1 MSQILQLLRNYPTHT
16 HTHTQ
21 SLTCLILFCS
31 EQQMD
36 ILDLV
41 CAKLHEEAGI
51 YKVLIGRVTLLF
63 LFHLFYI
70 YFFL

>member
-1 MSQILQLLRNYPTHT
+1 
-16 HTHTQ
+16 
-21 SLTCLILFCS
+21 
-31 EQQMD
+31 MD

-70 YFFL
+70 YFFLYSFSVFLLLLCLKQPCCILFRTHLRVRIGSLI

>member
-1 MSQILQLLRNYPTHT
+1 
-16 HTHTQ
+16 
-21 SLTCLILFCS
+21 
-31 EQQMD
+31 MD

-63 LFHLFYI
+63 LFNLLYI
-70 YFFL
+70 YFFLYSYSVFLLLLCLKQPCCILFRIHLRVRICSLI

>member
-1 MSQILQLLRNYPTHT
+1 
-16 HTHTQ
+16 
-21 SLTCLILFCS
+21 
-31 EQQMD
+31 MD

-63 LFHLFYI
+63 LFNLLYI
-70 YFFL
+70 YFFLYSYSVFLLLCLKQPCCILFRIHLRVRICSLI